1 MVGVSSAGKPLSR
14 RLVVMCQPF
23 DFGGAFDPDSLTTA
37 AYDLRLLTIDP
48 VIPDAHG
55 TRDSTSTV
63 TATEHAGLILE
74 YMQDVL
80 NTARQ
85 ISGPDYER
93 IGVIGWGT
101 GAITVTELLATKP
114 AIVDR
119 VALIQPGTSVDPGG
133 RPGSDDAA
141 VGLQGRVERG
151 LQERHLITAPPLS
164 ATQTRRIEIGQVAQL
179 PDDAVLHINQPTSA
193 PLEALTTN
201 WSAILEHVER
211 RGEQSD

>member
-1 MVGVSSAGKPLSR
+1 MPHVRYTLPSGNVVGVSSAGKPLSR

-23 DFGGAFDPDSLTTA
+23 DFGGAFDPDPLTTA

-63 TATEHAGLILE
+63 TPAEHAGLILE

-85 ISGPDYER
+85 ISGLDYER
-93 IGVIGWGT
+93 IGV
-101 GAITVTELLATKP
+101 
-114 AIVDR
+114 
-119 VALIQPGTSVDPGG
+119 GG

-164 ATQTRRIEIGQVAQL
+164 ATQTRRTEIGQVAQL